1 MSGDVSVPVLHV
13 LDCSPGRE
21 MSVSR
26 RMGRALEDG
35 LRRSLPGLQ
44 VRRRDLVREPLPPI
58 ETEPDYA
65 GAAKDLMLEL
75 TQSNYLLINSP
86 VHNYTVPAV
95 LKTWIDHVLRPD
107 VGFQLTPQGKLGL
120 LQDRPT
126 LVAVSAG
133 GSIFDGEFRQ
143 PDFFRPY
150 VLAVL
155 KTIGITNVRF
165 VTIDRTVRRADA
177 AADADAV
184 VSDWME
190 ASLGLGVAPAM
201 TEDAT

>member
-1 MSGDVSVPVLHV
+1 MSGGVSVPVLHV
-13 LDCSPGRE
+13 LDCSPGGE

-35 LRRSLPGLQ
+35 LRHSVPGLE

-95 LKTWIDHVLRPD
+95 LKVWIDHVLRLD
-107 VGFQLTPQGKLGL
+107 VGFRLTPQGKVGL

-165 VTIDRTVRRADA
+165 VTIDKTVHRSDA
-177 AADADAV
+177 AADAQAIV
-184 VSDWME
+184 NEWMK
-190 ASLGLGVAPAM
+190 ANLGLGVASA
-201 TEDAT
+201 TTADAT

>member
-1 MSGDVSVPVLHV
+1 MSGGVSVPVLLV
-13 LDCSPGRE
+13 LDCSPGGE

-26 RMGRALEDG
+26 HMGRALEDG
-35 LRRSLPGLQ
+35 LRRSLPDLG

-95 LKTWIDHVLRPD
+95 LKVWIDHVLRPD
-107 VGFQLTPQGKLGL
+107 VGFRLTPQGKVGL

-165 VTIDRTVRRADA
+165 VTIDKTVHRSDA

-184 VSDWME
+184 ADEWMK
-190 ASLGLGVAPAM
+190 ANLGLAVASA
-201 TEDAT
+201 TTADAT